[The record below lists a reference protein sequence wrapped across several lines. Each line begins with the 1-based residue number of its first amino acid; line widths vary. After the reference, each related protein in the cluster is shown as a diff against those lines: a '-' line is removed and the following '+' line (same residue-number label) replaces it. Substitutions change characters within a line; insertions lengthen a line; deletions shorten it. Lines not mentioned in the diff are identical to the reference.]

1 MWHNTNCGSPVVN
14 LGNVTNN
21 TIDVTWLDTT
31 VNGYANGVT
40 VMWNTAN
47 TTSGAQTASVAAG
60 SSYTINGLNGNT
72 TYYIWI
78 AGNCGNELSRPVP
91 LVATTASDCGI
102 VENLT
107 LAGVSDNTLGISWNA
122 PSIGDPATSYIVTLK
137 KCTNIPFANDFV
149 VVRDTVNATYYMF
162 NGLED
167 ATTYAYS
174 VTTVCNDEVG
184 EANSGYATKPCRHRQ
199 H

>member
-1 MWHNTNCGSPVVN
+1 M
-14 LGNVTNN
+14 
-21 TIDVTWLDTT
+21 
-31 VNGYANGVT
+31 
-40 VMWNTAN
+40 
-47 TTSGAQTASVAAG
+47 
-60 SSYTINGLNGNT
+60 
-72 TYYIWI
+72 
-78 AGNCGNELSRPVP
+78 
-91 LVATTASDCGI
+91 ATTASDCGI

-184 EANSGYATKPCRHRQ
+184 DANSGYATTTICEMDTVGDYATNYSAQPIYASQ
-199 H
+199 A